1 MSKIRAKV
9 IDQYVSTAEMSSQHM
24 QLPEAMDPIA
34 NWSALYNNRVTEYFN
49 EGNELTQEIQAD
61 NRW

>member
-9 IDQYVSTAEMSSQHM
+9 IDHHQYVSSAEMSSQHM

-34 NWSALYNNRVTEYFN
+34 NWSALYNRLTEYFN
-49 EGNELTQEIQAD
+49 EGNELTQEILSG
-61 NRW
+61 